1 MKRAMLKII
10 THRKMIIGDFHV
22 SDKNN
27 KYKHMNKVA
36 GLVMF
41 LLFTYNISAQTND
54 GVAYVKQFY
63 KEWKEKV
70 DQNNEN
76 TIYLKYQTEI
86 ITKDDDK
93 LISNKTTIEVISDKE
108 HATFSTKEMSVF
120 QDKKHTVSILPD
132 KQLIIINEYAGD
144 NYKKEKLT
152 SFEIFQDSIFSS
164 LITQKFEEVVIEG
177 ITYKKAILKANAYAV
192 KTYKMAS
199 MEFLLDESLGV
210 VKEVKVNYVNHPQ
223 FKSVKINILKQDLAY
238 KNLVLKRKALANVF
252 DSKGRLLEKYKSY
265 KLIDNRLK

>member
-1 MKRAMLKII
+1 ME
-10 THRKMIIGDFHV
+10 
-22 SDKNN
+22 
-27 KYKHMNKVA
+27 MNKVA
-36 GLVMF
+36 GLLIY
-41 LLFTYNISAQTND
+41 LLFSYTISAQTND

-86 ITKDDDK
+86 TTKAEDDK
-93 LISNKTTIEVISDKE
+93 LTTNKTTIEVISDKE

-144 NYKKEKLT
+144 NYKKEKLA

-164 LITQKFEEVVIEG
+164 LITQKFEEVVISG
-177 ITYKKAILKANAYAV
+177 KTYKKAILKANAYAV
-192 KTYKMAS
+192 KTYKMAF

-210 VKEVKVNYVNHPQ
+210 VKEVKINYVNHPQ
-223 FKSVKINILKQDLAY
+223 FKSVKINILKQDLTY
-238 KNLVLKRKALANVF
+238 KNVVLKRKALANVF
-252 DSKGRLLEKYKSY
+252 DSKGELLEKYKSY
-265 KLIDNRLK
+265 RLIDNRLK

>member
-1 MKRAMLKII
+1 MKKI
-10 THRKMIIGDFHV
+10 
-22 SDKNN
+22 
-27 KYKHMNKVA
+27 A
-36 GLVMF
+36 GLVMVF
-41 LLFTYNISAQTND
+41 LFTYTISAQTND

-70 DQNNEN
+70 DQNTEN
-76 TIYLKYQTEI
+76 TIYLNYQTEI
-86 ITKDDDK
+86 ITKDDDDK

-108 HATFSTKEMSVF
+108 HATFLTKELSVF

-144 NYKKEKLT
+144 NYKKEKLA
-152 SFEIFQDSIFSS
+152 SFEIFQDSIFNL
-164 LITQKFEEVVIEG
+164 LITQKFEEVVISG
-177 ITYKKAILKANAYAV
+177 KTYKKAILKANAYAV
-192 KTYKMAS
+192 KTYKMVS

-223 FKSVKINILKQDLAY
+223 FKSVKINILKQDLTY

-252 DSKGRLLEKYKSY
+252 DSKGELLEKYKSY

>member
-1 MKRAMLKII
+1 MKKI
-10 THRKMIIGDFHV
+10 
-22 SDKNN
+22 
-27 KYKHMNKVA
+27 A
-36 GLVMF
+36 GLIMVF
-41 LLFTYNISAQTND
+41 LFTYTISAQTND

-70 DQNNEN
+70 DQHNEN
-76 TIYLKYQTEI
+76 TIYLNYQTEI
-86 ITKDDDK
+86 TTKADDDK
-93 LISNKTTIEVISDKE
+93 LTTNKTTIEVISDKE
-108 HATFSTKEMSVF
+108 HATFLTKELSVF
-120 QDKKHTVSILPD
+120 QDKKHTVSILSD

-144 NYKKEKLT
+144 NYKKEKLI
-152 SFEIFQDSIFSS
+152 SFEIFQDSIFNS
-164 LITQKFEEVVIEG
+164 LTTQKFEEVVIEG

-223 FKSVKINILKQDLAY
+223 FKSVKINILKQDLTY

-252 DSKGRLLEKYKSY
+252 DSKGELLEKYKNY